1 MRLFRCVGTF
11 SLDMMFLYER
21 QADALLLFGRMIVL
35 SAHPDPLRDCIT
47 YRATSELFDD
57 SAEGGA
63 IPYYTVDVVDGEVVA
78 TKIERG

>member
-1 MRLFRCVGTF
+1 M
-11 SLDMMFLYER
+11 SLRHRMGMFTLAEAFLLAR
-21 QADALLLFGRMIVL
+21 EADALLLFGHMIVL
-35 SAHPDPLRDCIT
+35 SAHPDPLRACVT
-47 YRATSELFDD
+47 YRAASDLFED